1 MADDTATL
9 ARPVPAPAPAS
20 PHPTDDLFADRFP
33 RDPASP
39 YPRSSSAKSAS
50 KPKVKEGLP
59 PLTYALAAIA
69 IAMLLWGAWV
79 TKKLAAPIVQ
89 APIASVR
96 LEAIVSEYVQ
106 AQSHTNSSSDVVTRQ
121 TGAFMAALDA
131 ELKTRGS
138 SGTTVLVGEAVLS
151 QNVPDITD
159 DIRKA
164 VYAKVPLPAPVA
176 PGAVAPPA
184 MGAIVS
190 LRHGVGCAAGVGGC
204 RADTAGLASNAA
216 RVAAGCRTGC
226 GGVPVRIGA
235 RSLAARSD
243 PGTHEVRI
251 RAMATL
257 LAHRLA
263 SPASN
268 DWFACAGDLL
278 GATRA
283 PVGRGRGAGGGHGVL
298 QCHHRLAAE
307 PCLYGQCE
315 REPAKL
321 GILRR

>member
-9 ARPVPAPAPAS
+9 ARPVPAPASAS

-39 YPRSSSAKSAS
+39 DPRSSSAKSAS

-79 TKKLAAPIVQ
+79 TKKLAAPIVH

-131 ELKTRGS
+131 ELKARGS

-159 DIRKA
+159 DIRRA
-164 VYAKVPLPAPVA
+164 VYAKVPLPASAA

-184 MGAIVS
+184 VGAIVPS
-190 LRHGVGCAAGVGGC
+190 AMGSAAPQVLGAAGPMPQGSSYTQP
-204 RADTAGLASNAA
+204 RSQA
-216 RVAAGCRTGC
+216 AAGPVAVVSPFGS
-226 GGVPVRIGA
+226 VPAG
-235 RSLAARSD
+235 SPLDPTLA
-243 PGTHEVRI
+243 
-251 RAMATL
+251 
-257 LAHRLA
+257 
-263 SPASN
+263 PA
-268 DWFACAGDLL
+268 
-278 GATRA
+278 
-283 PVGRGRGAGGGHGVL
+283 
-298 QCHHRLAAE
+298 Q
-307 PCLYGQCE
+307 
-315 REPAKL
+315 
-321 GILRR
+321 